1 MAFDLK
7 QNNLSGNPSV
17 GLSPSGEKATSYN
30 FIDPYTYAMQYQPD
44 LMTKLYE
51 RYGRGKITGFLR
63 MVGQESTFTG
73 DEVKHA
79 EQGRLETIYEG
90 VTESTGTYTTAAAHA
105 IRVKDVLKVSD
116 GTNDYQLYVTAVP
129 SSTTFEAKNAATGSV
144 SLTGDIT
151 VSVITNSFG
160 KGEKNFTEGKTWNPE
175 FYSNYPH
182 IIKEFHEVAGSDLA
196 HISWVQTPQGDR
208 WFNYDTSKTLDL
220 FDNKREYTHILHR
233 RVAAGSD
240 AANAG
245 AALGMKG
252 IVQQVEERGNIAND
266 YIQTIQDW
274 SNLAYRLKQQGQCRE
289 YTVWADHAQIAHFRT
304 ALGGV
309 NAHYAAG
316 ANYGTFKNNKDMALA
331 LDFSS
336 VLIDGVT
343 FHITP
348 WSIMD
353 NPTSAM
359 GASNLKD
366 RSLGALIVPSGGK
379 YATEDGDRKLM
390 PYISIRHKAYKGIDR
405 RRNIEFT
412 GSPIGQPH
420 DNGLDTVRMHCKTEE
435 TNQVIGANEYVAV
448 RKSGTYYP

>member
-17 GLSPSGEKATSYN
+17 GLSPSGEKATPYN

-63 MVGQESTFTG
+63 LVGQESTFTG
-73 DEVKHA
+73 DVVKHA

-90 VTESTGTYTTAAAHA
+90 VTESSGIYTTAAAHT
-105 IRVKDVLKVSD
+105 IRVKDVLNVSD

-129 SSTTFEAKNAATGSV
+129 SSTTFEAKNAATGAV

-151 VSVITNSFG
+151 VSVITNSFK
-160 KGEKNFTEGKTWNPE
+160 KGESNFTQGKTWNPE
-175 FYSNYPH
+175 FFSNYSH
-182 IIKEFHEVAGSDLA
+182 IIKEFHEVAGTDMA
-196 HISWVQTPQGDR
+196 APSWVETPQGDR

-233 RVAAGSD
+233 RVEAGSD
-240 AANAG
+240 ADIAG
-245 AALGMKG
+245 AAKGMKG

-274 SNLAYRLKQQGQCRE
+274 SDLAYRLKQQGQCRE
-289 YTVWADHAQIAHFRT
+289 FNIWADHAQNAHFRT

-309 NAHYAAG
+309 NSHYVSG
-316 ANYGTFKNNKDMALA
+316 ANYGSFKNSKEMALS
-331 LDFSS
+331 LNFSS
-336 VLIDGVT
+336 VMIDGVT

-348 WSIMD
+348 WSVMD
-353 NPTSAM
+353 NPTSPM

-366 RSLGALIVPSGGK
+366 RSLASLIVPSGSK
-379 YATEDGDRKLM
+379 YVMEDGDRKVM

-405 RRNIEFT
+405 RRNIDFT
-412 GSPIGQPH
+412 GSPIGNPH
-420 DNGLDTVRMHCKTEE
+420 DDGTDTVRMHCLSEE
-435 TNQVIGANEYVAV
+435 TNQVIGANEFVVV
-448 RKSGTYYP
+448 RKSGSYYP